1 MQNTTNI
8 RARKASKSQKPGS
21 FGYVCRRIRKN
32 KGAMVGIVVILLLVV
47 ICFTSP
53 LYMQDYEKIDIL
65 NQYARPSWEHPFG
78 CDEVGRDI
86 MARVFYGVR
95 YTLFIGIFSVAI
107 SATLGI
113 LLGAFSGYI
122 GGKVDNLIMRFLDLF
137 QAFPDLLLAIALS
150 AVFGTGLDKCVLAIG
165 IAGIPGYARLMRAN
179 ILTVRSQEYIEAAI
193 SNNCSQLRIIM
204 RHAIPNA
211 IAPLFVQISMSIAS
225 AGITS
230 SSLSFIGLGVKP
242 PTPEWGAMLSSA
254 RGFIRQYPHM
264 VLIPGLFIVVTV
276 VSFNLIGDALR
287 DALDPK
293 LKQ

>member
-1 MQNTTNI
+1 MQKTTI
-8 RARKASKSQKPGS
+8 QKARKASKSQKPGS

-32 KGAMVGIVVILLLVV
+32 KGAMVGIVVILLLIV

-53 LYMQDYEKIDIL
+53 MYMQNYEQIDIM
-65 NQYARPSWEHPFG
+65 NQYAGPSWEHPFG

-150 AVFGTGLDKCVLAIG
+150 AVFGTGLDKSVLAIG

-254 RGFIRQYPHM
+254 RGYIRQYPHM
-264 VLIPGLFIVVTV
+264 VLIPGLFIVITV